1 MMTGVEATPSTLTHP
16 ALTVK
21 PRLGALGH
29 VRRFFQVVGLSLP
42 NNYLVHNSSLNN
54 LARGVLTR
62 VLLVKGKPSPK
73 PRVGIYQE
81 RLQYFCDMV
90 VKCFSST
97 TPCDRQE
104 FVDYYRG
111 RRRTLYQ
118 RAADSLL
125 SSSIRPKDA
134 LIKAFVKAEF
144 INSDDKPDPDPRVI
158 SPRDPRYNVEVGRY
172 LRPIEHEIYSAIA
185 GIFHEPTVL
194 KGYNA
199 QEIGKIFQD
208 KWSKYRNPVA
218 IGLDAS
224 RFDQHVSVEA
234 LKWEHS
240 VYNGI
245 YRSKELRRLLSW
257 QLNNTVVGHC
267 RDGRLKYRTEGCRM
281 SGDMNTALGNC
292 LIMCALVHCYL
303 KSRGIK
309 GSLANNGDD
318 CTVIIERKNL
328 AKFQEGLT
336 EWFLEMGFNMKVE
349 EPVFNIEGIEFCQT
363 HPVFVAGKYLMVRN
377 FPKSI
382 SKDCLSLKE
391 LDSPRVCQSWLD
403 AVGQG
408 GLSLTGGIPVYQDFY
423 SSYIRISQQLKVPA
437 LKKSQRSAKRRHA
450 PHVDLTGGLAWLSK
464 NMTRHYSPISP
475 ETRHSF
481 YLAFGVTPDQQLELE
496 SFYQKVTWSNVERKL
511 QKLQHLPRWC

>member
-1 MMTGVEATPSTLTHP
+1 MTGVEATPTELTHP
-16 ALTVK
+16 ALTVSR
-21 PRLGALGH
+21 RLGAMGH
-29 VRRFFQVVGLSLP
+29 VRRFFQVVGFSLP

-73 PRVGIYQE
+73 PAMGIYSE
-81 RLQYFCDMV
+81 RLRVFRSMV
-90 VKCFSST
+90 LKRFST
-97 TPCDRQE
+97 TTPVDRQE
-104 FVDYYRG
+104 FVEYYKG

-125 SSSIRPKDA
+125 SSSIRPRDA
-134 LIKAFVKAEF
+134 LVKAFVKAEF

-172 LRPIEHEIYSAIA
+172 LRPIEHRIYSVIES
-185 GIFHEPTVL
+185 IFGEPTVL

-199 QEIGKIFQD
+199 QDIGRIFSA
-208 KWSKYRNPVA
+208 KWDKYRDPVA

-245 YRSKELRRLLSW
+245 YQSRELRKLLKW
-257 QLNNTVVGHC
+257 QLHNTVVGHC
-267 RDGRLKYRTEGCRM
+267 RDGKLKYRTDGCRM

-303 KSRGIK
+303 QTRGIR

-318 CTVIIERKNL
+318 CTVIIERKDL
-328 AKFQEGLT
+328 VKFQQGLD
-336 EWFLEMGFNMKVE
+336 EWFLEMGFSMKVE
-349 EPVFNIEGIEFCQT
+349 KPVYDIEGIEFCQT
-363 HPVFVAGKYLMVRN
+363 HPVFVAGSYIMVRN

-391 LDSPRVCQSWLD
+391 LNSAKVCRDWLD

-423 SSYIRISQQLKVPA
+423 SSYIRIASGITVP
-437 LKKSQRSAKRRHA
+437 KTRQSSKRRHRA
-450 PHVDLTGGLAWLSK
+450 PDVELTGGLAWLSK
-464 NMTRHYSPISP
+464 NMNRHYQQISP

-481 YLAFGVTPDQQLELE
+481 YLAFGVTPDEQLNLE
-496 SFYQKVTWSNVERKL
+496 SFYRGVQWKHVERNFGR
-511 QKLQHLPRWC
+511 LQHLPRWC

>member
-1 MMTGVEATPSTLTHP
+1 MTGVEATPSLLTHP
-16 ALTVK
+16 ALTVI

-29 VRRFFQVVGLSLP
+29 VRKFFQIVGLSLP

-62 VLLVKGKPSPK
+62 VLLVKGRPT
-73 PRVGIYQE
+73 PRPPLGIYQS
-81 RLQYFCDMV
+81 RLQYFRNLV
-90 VKCFSST
+90 LKRFSST
-97 TPCDRQE
+97 TPVDRQT
-104 FVDYYRG
+104 FVEYYKG
-111 RRRTLYQ
+111 RRKTLYQ
-118 RAADSLL
+118 RAVDSLL
-125 SSSIRPKDA
+125 SSSIRPRDA

-144 INSDDKPDPDPRVI
+144 INSDEKPDPDPRVI

-172 LRPIEHEIYSAIA
+172 LRPIEHQIYSAIA
-185 GIFHEPTVL
+185 GIFGEPTVL

-199 QEIGKIFQD
+199 QEIGHIFAS
-208 KWSKYRNPVA
+208 KWAKYRDPVA

-245 YRSKELRRLLSW
+245 YHSKELRKLLKW
-257 QLNNTVVGHC
+257 QLHNSVVGHC
-267 RDGRLKYRTEGCRM
+267 RDGKLKYRTEGCRM

-303 KSRGIK
+303 QQRGIR

-318 CTVIIERKNL
+318 CTVIIERKDL
-328 AKFQEGLT
+328 VKFQQGLA
-336 EWFLEMGFNMKVE
+336 EWFLEMGFSMKVE
-349 EPVFNIEGIEFCQT
+349 KPVFDIEGIEFCQT
-363 HPVFVAGKYLMVRN
+363 HPVFVAGSYLMVRN

-391 LDSPRVCQSWLD
+391 LGSAKVCRAWLD

-408 GLSLTGGIPVYQDFY
+408 GLCLTGGIPVYQDFY
-423 SSYIRISQQLKVPA
+423 SSYIRISQAIEVP
-437 LKKSQRSAKRRHA
+437 KTRQSSKRRHRTPDA
-450 PHVDLTGGLAWLSK
+450 GLTGGMAWLSK
-464 NMTRHYSPISP
+464 NMSRHYQAVSP

-481 YLAFGVTPDQQLELE
+481 YLAFGVTPDQQINIE
-496 SFYQKVTWSNVERKL
+496 SVYRGATWEHVQRNFGR
-511 QKLQHLPRWC
+511 LQHLPRWC

>member
-1 MMTGVEATPSTLTHP
+1 MAGVEATPSKLSHP
-16 ALTVK
+16 ALSVT
-21 PRLGALGH
+21 PRLGAMVH

-62 VLLVKGKPSPK
+62 VLLYKGKPTPK
-73 PRVGIYQE
+73 PPLGIYKE
-81 RLQYFCDMV
+81 RLRYFRSALLRR
-90 VKCFSST
+90 FSST
-97 TPCDRQE
+97 TPVDRQE
-104 FVDYYRG
+104 FVEYYRG
-111 RRRTLYQ
+111 RRKTLYQ

-125 SSSIRPKDA
+125 CSSIKPRDA

-172 LRPIEHEIYSAIA
+172 LRPIEHRIYNAIA
-185 GIFHEPTVL
+185 EIFGEPTVL
-194 KGYNA
+194 KGFNA
-199 QEIGKIFQD
+199 QQTGRIFAD
-208 KWSKYRNPVA
+208 KWSKYRDPVA

-245 YRSKELRRLLSW
+245 YQSKELRKLLKW
-257 QLNNTVVGHC
+257 QLYNNVVGHC
-267 RDGRLKYRTEGCRM
+267 RDGKLKYKTEGCRM

-303 KSRGIK
+303 QSRDIR

-328 AKFQEGLT
+328 VKFQTGLD
-336 EWFLEMGFNMKVE
+336 EFFLEMGFNMKVE
-349 EPVFNIEGIEFCQT
+349 KPVYNIEGIEFCQT
-363 HPVFVAGKYLMVRN
+363 HPVFVAGSYLMVRN

-391 LDSPRVCQSWLD
+391 LSSPKVCRAWLD

-423 SSYIRISQQLKVPA
+423 SSYIRISQEIEVPKV
-437 LKKSQRSAKRRHA
+437 KQNSKRRHRA
-450 PHVDLTGGLAWLSK
+450 PDVDLTGGLAWLSK
-464 NMTRHYSPISP
+464 GMSRHYQTISP

-481 YLAFGVTPDQQLELE
+481 YLAFGVTPCMQEELE
-496 SFYQKVTWSNVERKL
+496 GFYRKVDFSHVVGNFGRLK
-511 QKLQHLPRWC
+511 HLPAWC